1 MDSDSSGYILIMVAL
16 IAVMAYLSAVGSA
29 FSSADGSKL
38 KTMADSGDRK
48 ADRALKVIAGR
59 DKLRVSILTM
69 NTVLVIVVTAMST
82 ALSMHLWGT
91 LGAVLAAAATAVIS
105 ILCCVAFGAVGEARA
120 ERLAKVSVT
129 AIRAVE
135 TVLIP
140 VSVPLVR
147 MKRRIFRPL
156 SEGSGTAV
164 TEDEILTMLEEAE
177 NAGSIEEEHSE
188 LIQKAIGFYDL
199 AVEDVMTPRPSI
211 CAVDSECSNDE
222 VAEIFRK
229 TGYSRL
235 PVYEEDM
242 DKIIGVINHKDFCNN
257 VMGTTKNITDY
268 IVPAIFVSTTMKISD
283 LLQKM
288 QKMKIHM
295 AVVIDEYGG
304 TEGLITVED
313 IVEELV
319 GEIFD
324 EHDAVISKDILPL
337 QNGSF
342 RVKCGTNINKLF
354 EYFGIEEIPDVVTVN
369 GWVVMNLDKMPEKND
384 TFETAADGKRMK
396 VRVTK
401 ADGRKAVEINLKV
414 EEA

>member
-1 MDSDSSGYILIMVAL
+1 
-16 IAVMAYLSAVGSA
+16 MAKASAPV
-29 FSSADGSKL
+29 
-38 KTMADSGDRK
+38 
-48 ADRALKVIAGR
+48 
-59 DKLRVSILTM
+59 
-69 NTVLVIVVTAMST
+69 
-82 ALSMHLWGT
+82 
-91 LGAVLAAAATAVIS
+91 
-105 ILCCVAFGAVGEARA
+105 
-120 ERLAKVSVT
+120 
-129 AIRAVE
+129 IRAVE
-135 TVLIP
+135 TVLSP